1 MSEKEYIHT
10 VTINKK
16 RCIGCTR
23 CLRVCPTKALR
34 IRNGK
39 AIILQDRCIDCGE
52 CIRVC
57 PQKAIYSKIDDLDI
71 INNYKHK
78 LLVYSSVLI
87 GQFKKYKNF
96 KKILNLMSYL
106 GFDEI
111 VGVDIGALIISDVIR
126 SFLKHNRD
134 KTYITTN
141 CPAVVR
147 LIQVKY
153 PSLIDNMLPFKN
165 MMDVAGEYLK
175 KEFMK
180 KNNVKEKNIG
190 LFYLS
195 PCPSKAQAV
204 YQPEGEVKRIFDG
217 VFSMEEVYNN
227 LRYIMEKKDIHL
239 DKDIELENVTES
251 SLKWSILGDVD
262 SQFKDFTSLR
272 IDGIDNVIEFL
283 EEIEEGDFKE
293 IDLVDM
299 YSCQNGCVGGV
310 FTNENPFVCEHRI
323 RHIASSFPDSVEEIP
338 PICEGDYCSLSKPL
352 KPRPVEP
359 IDKNMS
365 NAVKKMKDIEEV
377 FKKLPK
383 LNCSI
388 CGSPTCYN
396 LAEDIVLNEDVSI
409 YDCPVVL
416 RRNLR
421 NMAKDL
427 FEMAG
432 RTDPI
437 EENDNKE

>member
-1 MSEKEYIHT
+1 MNDYIHT

-39 AIILQDRCIDCGE
+39 AVILKDRCIDCGE
-52 CIRVC
+52 CMRVC
-57 PQKAIYSKIDDLDI
+57 PQNAIEADIDDLEE
-71 INNYKHK
+71 INNYNHK

-87 GQFKKYKNF
+87 GQFTKYKNF
-96 KKILNLMSYL
+96 KKILSLFSYL

-111 VGVDIGALIISDVIR
+111 VGVDIGALIISDTIR
-126 SFLKHNRD
+126 SYLKANND

-153 PSLIDNMLPFKN
+153 PSLIDNLLPFKS
-165 MMDVAGEYLK
+165 MLDVAGEYLK
-175 KEFMK
+175 REYIKE
-180 KNNVKEKNIG
+180 NNVSSSNIG

-195 PCPSKAQAV
+195 PCPAKAVAI
-204 YQPEGEVKRIFDG
+204 YQPEGEVDKIFDG

-239 DKDIELENVTES
+239 DKDVEMKKVTKN
-251 SLKWSILGDVD
+251 SLLWSTMGDVER
-262 SQFKDFTSLR
+262 QFKDLTSLR

-283 EEIEEGDFKE
+283 EEMEEGNIKD
-293 IDLVDM
+293 INLVDM

-310 FTNENPFVCEHRI
+310 FTNENPFISEYRI
-323 RHIASSFPDSVEEIP
+323 KQIASDFKDKIEEVP
-338 PICEGDYCSLSKPL
+338 PICEGDFCSLTKAL
-352 KPRPVEP
+352 KPRPLEP
-359 IDKNMS
+359 LDKNMK
-365 NAVKKMKDIEEV
+365 NAVKKMQEIEKV

-396 LAEDIVLNEDVSI
+396 LAEDIVLNENVTI

-416 RRNLR
+416 RRSLR

-437 EENDNKE
+437 EEKKDK